1 MVLFETF
8 KHKYD
13 VKVKESEM
21 LLHRVEELS
30 QLNGDLADQIEKKK
44 QKTYKLA
51 KEMDDLREKMKIK
64 RVEEKKFQ
72 LPTLDLKKIV
82 VRGHQREESRSSL
95 ASGITPDE
103 TMNSNL

>member
-30 QLNGDLADQIEKKK
+30 QLNGDLQDKIEKKI

-51 KEMDDLREKMKIK
+51 KDLDDLKDKMKMK
-64 RVEEKKFQ
+64 RDELDKLPS

-82 VRGHQREESRSSL
+82 IRGH
-95 ASGITPDE
+95 
-103 TMNSNL
+103 